1 MACISLGPRID
12 PIGPGSRLLDT
23 LVMTFNHFVMATI
36 AFIKSQNV
44 FSLKGGQKMID
55 ARTAVP
61 TTVIEVSPIND
72 KITKEVD

>member
-1 MACISLGPRID
+1 
-12 PIGPGSRLLDT
+12 
-23 LVMTFNHFVMATI
+23 MATI

-55 ARTAVP
+55 AMTAVL